1 MSSARKSR
9 LKKEDIGYGFDSAF
23 PKRLRFL
30 MECANTTQDSLAE
43 CLGIT
48 RQCVAQWK
56 DGKTKPDIYYLD
68 KIADF
73 FDVSTDYLLG
83 RTEDFR
89 GNADV
94 IAVEKRLGLSPVSQ
108 EVFESILQSRTYSDD
123 FSSYTGGFDVI
134 NQLLESEFL
143 IDLKTEMN
151 RYIAQM
157 HALKY
162 YEEKYDDIARTP
174 HKERMKLLSESMKI
188 SMYAEYQNEITK
200 GEFYLF
206 QIQQSVLK
214 ALRNI
219 SEQAVKSFNMSK
231 YIETPEG
238 VITAKHAADR
248 EKFHKE
254 LLEGNLQAGII
265 KEGEND
271 GKHNPTDE

>member
-68 KIADF
+68 KVADF